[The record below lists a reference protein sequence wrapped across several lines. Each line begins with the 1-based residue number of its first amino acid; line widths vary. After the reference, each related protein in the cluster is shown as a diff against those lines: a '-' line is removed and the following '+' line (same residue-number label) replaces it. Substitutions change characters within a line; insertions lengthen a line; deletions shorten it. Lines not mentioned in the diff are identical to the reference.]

1 MGAIMSDFRAS
12 LAVLTL
18 AFAGCGAENKPQ
30 SQDADGQWQDA
41 EGAQEFFAHSASRAA
56 LKESTVES
64 LSISCEA
71 LLPAAQSALEEPGS
85 AGLRV
90 LIQTCAQEHLG
101 FGGVLRCKDGTLQVR
116 CL

>member
-18 AFAGCGAENKPQ
+18 AFAGCGVENEPQ
-30 SQDADGQWQDA
+30 GQDAEGQWQDA
-41 EGAQEFFAHSASRAA
+41 EGAQEFFAHSASQAA

-71 LLPAAQSALEEPGS
+71 LLPAAQAALEEPGS

-90 LIQTCAQEHLG
+90 LIQACSQERLG
-101 FGGVLRCKDGTLQVR
+101 FGEDLRCKDGTLQVR